1 MNHTLINSALS
12 FAARAHAHQKRK
24 GTAVPYIVHPVGVML
39 VLLEFNV
46 HEPEILAAALLH
58 DTVEDTA
65 TTLDDL
71 RREFGKHIAY
81 IVEGCSE
88 PDKEDS
94 WENRKH
100 HTIEFLKTAPFE
112 ILLVSAADK
121 LHNLRSMVM
130 DEAYMGEALWTR
142 FKRGRAQT
150 GWYYR
155 ELAHSFSISIL
166 AQHPLTTEFSALT
179 QTFFGAE

>member
-1 MNHTLINSALS
+1 MEHTLLNHALN
-12 FAARAHAHQKRK
+12 FAAQAHAHQKRK

-39 VLLEFNV
+39 VLLEFEV
-46 HEPEILAAALLH
+46 REPELLAAALLH

-65 TTLDDL
+65 TTLEDL
-71 RREFGKHIAY
+71 RRTFGLRVAE

-88 PDKEDS
+88 PDKGDT

-100 HTIEFLKTAPFE
+100 HTVEYLKTAPPE
-112 ILLVSAADK
+112 IILVSAADK
-121 LHNLRSMVM
+121 LHNLRSMVT
-130 DEAYMGEALWTR
+130 DEMEWGAALWAR

-155 ELAHSFSISIL
+155 ALADSFSGGPL
-166 AQHPLTTEFSALT
+166 GQHPLIVEFAALT
-179 QTFFGAE
+179 QRFFGAE

>member
-1 MNHTLINSALS
+1 MNHTLLNHALS

-39 VLLEFNV
+39 VLMEFEV
-46 HEPEILAAALLH
+46 QEPELLAAALLH

-65 TTLDDL
+65 TTLEDL
-71 RREFGKHIAY
+71 RREFGAPIAS

-88 PDKEDS
+88 PDKDDG
-94 WENRKH
+94 WENRKR
-100 HTIEFLKTAPFE
+100 HTIEYLKTARRE

-121 LHNLRSMVM
+121 LHNLRSMVL
-130 DEAYMGEALWTR
+130 DEAQMGVELWTR

-155 ELAHSFSISIL
+155 ELAHSLGVSAL
-166 AQHPLTTEFSALT
+166 AQHPLTVAFTTLAL
-179 QTFFGAE
+179 TFFGAE